1 MENPDRIALVAG
13 DATLTYRELD
23 QKANVIA
30 NALIKK
36 GVNPKSN
43 VLVMLPRDSNL
54 IASIL
59 GILKAGC
66 AFIPV
71 DLEYPSERIK
81 YIYENSQADYI
92 ISNESRENFID
103 IGELVSGGNAEN
115 PNVDVEADDLAYMIY
130 TFIEHCN
137 YCI

>member
-1 MENPDRIALVAG
+1 MCENEDIAFSEVEMPLIHKRFEKQAMEKPDRIALVAG

-43 VLVMLPRDSNL
+43 VLIMLSRDSNL

-66 AFIPV
+66 AFIPI
-71 DLEYPSERIK
+71 DPEYPQDRIN
-81 YIYENSQADYI
+81 YIFENSQSDYI
-92 ISNESRENFID
+92 ISNESR
-103 IGELVSGGNAEN
+103 GKL
-115 PNVDVEADDLAYMIY
+115 PR
-130 TFIEHCN
+130 H
-137 YCI
+137 